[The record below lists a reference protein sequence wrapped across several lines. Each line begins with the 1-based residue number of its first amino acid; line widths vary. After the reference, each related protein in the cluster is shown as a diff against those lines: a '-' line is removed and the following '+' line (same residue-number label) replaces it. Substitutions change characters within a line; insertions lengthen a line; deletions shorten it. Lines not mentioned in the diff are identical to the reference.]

1 MLIAIKELVKNNSH
15 EANMNVKKFFDK
27 ARLIRTKYPKLELN
41 LDHTLSRG
49 MLRLF
54 DAKGDKFLTGM
65 PSTAGFNKGLKASLD
80 NRYKNI
86 VSKVREGVLELGKRK

>member
-1 MLIAIKELVKNNSH
+1 MIR
-15 EANMNVKKFFDK
+15 
-27 ARLIRTKYPKLELN
+27 ARYPKLELN

-54 DAKGDKFLTGM
+54 NAKGEKFLTGM

-86 VSKVREGVLELGKRK
+86 VSNVREGVAGAGEQKIAFEKLAKNLKIDIGEVS